1 MKKIFISLL
10 FYFVSINLYASEI
23 KFEKIVDGLNNP
35 WSLSFV
41 NEEKIIFTEKS
52 GKLYTLN
59 LKNKKLSEIDHNLNV
74 LDYGQGGLLD
84 VLYADKYVYIS
95 YSENRGNWASSTSV
109 AKGKLNQ
116 NIIEFK
122 NIFRAEPPI
131 ESMYHFG
138 SRLVIK
144 DKYLFITAGERGKG
158 MIAQNASKHP
168 GSIIR
173 INLDGTIPK
182 DNPKFK
188 NKKDWLPE
196 IFQIGVRN
204 PQGMALSPFDNKIYM
219 TNHGAKGGDWFGT
232 VNHGENYG
240 WKILGWGGT
249 NYSGTKIGPKWKPGF
264 TKAIKY
270 WVPSIAVS
278 AMTIYKGEAFKEWNG
293 NALITSLKDKS
304 LRKIEFKDNEFISEE
319 TIFKGKIGRIRDI
332 KIHKETGELYMLSD
346 NGELWRMYK

>member
-41 NEEKIIFTEKS
+41 NAEKIIFTEKS
-52 GKLYTLN
+52 GKLYTFN

-232 VNHGENYG
+232 ANHGENYG

-332 KIHKETGELYMLSD
+332 KIDKETGELYMLSD
-346 NGELWRMYK
+346 RGELWRMYK